1 VRIKKWRAQSTCA
14 VILASTAQLRKKKRP
29 PHNMELFIV
38 EKRYIYTT
46 LHYGCYVVS
55 NRFNDEEFDGI
66 VQIIIRQS
74 RTQEDHMGTKG

>member
-1 VRIKKWRAQSTCA
+1 
-14 VILASTAQLRKKKRP
+14 
-29 PHNMELFIV
+29 MELFIV

-55 NRFNDEEFDGI
+55 NRFDDEEFDGI